1 MKMLV
6 TKIRNEMV
14 QALKN
19 GDKARKDTLSMLV
32 SALDLKAKEKRENLT
47 EDEEYAVLRK
57 ELKQTQETLD
67 SSPVDRQDIIDKAK
81 FRISVINEFVPSL
94 MSEVQIREVVE
105 NVLKDLNLDSP
116 NKTDKGKIM
125 KILMPKVK
133 GKADGKLVNTVL
145 ESYFK

>member
-1 MKMLV
+1 MLV

-19 GDKARKDTLSMLV
+19 GDKARKDTLSILV

-67 SSPVDRQDIIDKAK
+67 SSPVDRQDITDKAK

>member
-1 MKMLV
+1 MLV

-47 EDEEYAVLRK
+47 EDEEFAVLRK

-67 SSPVDRQDIIDKAK
+67 TSPVDRQDIIDKAK
-81 FRISVINEFVPSL
+81 FRISVINEFIPSL

-133 GKADGKLVNTVL
+133 GKADGKLVNIVL

>member
-1 MKMLV
+1 MLV

-47 EDEEYAVLRK
+47 EDEEFAVLRK

-67 SSPVDRQDIIDKAK
+67 TSPVDRQDIIEKAK

-133 GKADGKLVNTVL
+133 GKADGNLVNTVL